1 MEREL
6 SSSREGLSGVF
17 STERESFSRRK
28 TEERKVPRSLP
39 NRFQWFM
46 LCVIGVASVLA
57 VRALVASIVG
67 DVAARF
73 AVAGTAAVAVAA
85 AAAAAGAGAGA
96 AATVAAGALAVAV
109 ATVAAGADAAAVAA
123 ATVGAVVGA
132 EAAAAVAVAVA
143 VVVPVAVAVA
153 AGAAAAAAAFAV
165 VVVLVVVGL
174 GAGFGAKR
182 GGLLLRSL
190 SASRQP
196 VEQPDGE
203 EIITE
208 RKIIDVHQAID
219 EDKNACQG
227 LQRNQNLLE
236 NCVADFAVFC
246 RDHIDSVL
254 SSELVEGEFG
264 ILLYILRGTHSPGA
278 VEYARVPVLLD
289 EEVNIHVTRV
299 STLMEQLE
307 RSASS
312 QEASATIKQVLHNMK
327 EGPNDEEIRT
337 MTMKFIEAKF
347 AKACKSEL

>member
-1 MEREL
+1 
-6 SSSREGLSGVF
+6 
-17 STERESFSRRK
+17 
-28 TEERKVPRSLP
+28 
-39 NRFQWFM
+39 M
-46 LCVIGVASVLA
+46 LLKH
-57 VRALVASIVG
+57 
-67 DVAARF
+67 
-73 AVAGTAAVAVAA
+73 AGAAVAAGGAVGAAVGVAA
-85 AAAAAGAGAGA
+85 GAGAGAGA
-96 AATVAAGALAVAV
+96 AAG
-109 ATVAAGADAAAVAA
+109 
-123 ATVGAVVGA
+123 
-132 EAAAAVAVAVA
+132 AAAVAV
-143 VVVPVAVAVA
+143 
-153 AGAAAAAAAFAV
+153 AV
-165 VVVLVVVGL
+165 VVVLVVVSL
-174 GAGFGAKR
+174 GAGFGAR
-182 GGLLLRSL
+182 REIRVCLTSL
-190 SASRQP
+190 PASREP

-208 RKIIDVHQAID
+208 RKITDVRQAID

-278 VEYARVPVLLD
+278 VEYAQVPVLLD

-312 QEASATIKQVLHNMK
+312 QEASATIKQILHNMQ
-327 EGPNDEEIRT
+327 EGPKDEEIRT